1 MNEEQMAGT
10 LAQVRAM
17 AKQQWRKPFDDQCS
31 TSAGKRGPLVT
42 KTQKNEFSSNTLL
55 ASLPAIERERVLLL
69 SDIVTLSA
77 GQMLNDSDREGRYVY
92 FPIGASV
99 ALTVVLAEGVAPEV
113 ASVGRNGLIECT
125 DAEGS
130 ERQMSRAMVK
140 SAGFAGRMKAG
151 MWQREFSHSSG
162 VQQAVLVYKQT
173 LMTQLIQIAA
183 CNRHHSLQQ
192 RFARWLLTTFDHAS
206 PLTELP
212 LTQEFIATLLGVRR
226 EGITS
231 AAGKLQLDG
240 AIRYKRGNVAIVDR
254 AVLECC
260 ACECYG
266 VIRQHEYDDHAVHAS
281 NPAALVPAVQVAR
294 ERTRYVI

>member
-1 MNEEQMAGT
+1 MKEEQMAGT
-10 LAQVRAM
+10 LTQIRGM
-17 AKQQWRKPFDDQCS
+17 AKQQWRKPFDEQCS
-31 TSAGKRGPLVT
+31 GNAGKHGSLAA
-42 KTQKNEFSSNTLL
+42 KAQKNEFTKNTLL
-55 ASLPAIERERVLLL
+55 ASLPAIERERAVLL
-69 SDIVTLSA
+69 SDIVPLAA
-77 GQMLNDSDREGRYVY
+77 GQMLNDSDREGRYVF
-92 FPIGASV
+92 FPISGSV

-113 ASVGRNGLIECT
+113 ASVDRNGLIECT
-125 DAEGS
+125 EAGGS
-130 ERQMSRAMVK
+130 ERQMSRAIVK
-140 SAGFAGRMKAG
+140 SAGFAARMKAG
-151 MWQREFSHSSG
+151 MWQREFSHSG
-162 VQQAVLVYKQT
+162 CVQQALLVYKQT

-192 RFARWLLTTFDHAS
+192 RFARWLLTTFDHAY
-206 PLTELP
+206 PLTDLP

-266 VIRQHEYDDHAVHAS
+266 VIRQHEYDD
-281 NPAALVPAVQVAR
+281 NALHVSRPSTHVPAMQVAR
-294 ERTRYVI
+294 ERTSYVA